1 MIRTK
6 LKITDRDAG
15 LKRLLRDTLIPGK
28 TNVTVGVQADVGS
41 QQHVNSKLTV
51 LDIATIHE
59 FGLGNNPERSFIRAT
74 FDANQEQNLELI
86 YRLAQLVLDGK
97 LTRDEALNQLGLRFQ
112 AQVIDR
118 INSNI
123 PPPLSPATVK
133 RKGSS
138 LALVDT
144 GQLKS
149 SITYKIERDE
159 VT

>member
-1 MIRTK
+1 LIRTK
-6 LKITDRDAG
+6 LTIIDRDAG
-15 LKRLLRDTLIPGK
+15 LKKLLRETLIPGR
-28 TNVTVGVQADVGS
+28 TNVTVGVQADIGA
-41 QQHVNSKLTV
+41 QQHVGSKLTV

-74 FDANQEQNLELI
+74 FDENQELI
-86 YRLAQLVLDGK
+86 YRLAQLVVDGK
-97 LTRDEALNQLGLRFQ
+97 LTREQALNQLGLRFQ

-123 PPPLSPATVK
+123 PPPLAPATIK

-149 SITYKIERDE
+149 SITYRIEQE
-159 VT
+159 

>member
-6 LKITDRDAG
+6 LTIIDRDAG
-15 LKRLLRDTLIPGK
+15 LKKLLRETLIPGR
-28 TNVTVGVQADVGS
+28 TNVTVGVQADIGD
-41 QQHVNSKLTV
+41 QQHVGSKLTV

-74 FDANQEQNLELI
+74 FDENQEQNLELI
-86 YRLAQLVLDGK
+86 YRLAQLVVDGK
-97 LTRDEALNQLGLRFQ
+97 LTREQALNQLGLRFQ

-123 PPPLSPATVK
+123 PPPLAPATIK

-149 SITYKIERDE
+149 SITYRIEQE
-159 VT
+159 